1 MRSLLLGATVDFRID
16 LRRPRMLEVPLK
28 DVKPFFKVCPLCHE
42 KDAMDVKVEDHWGG
56 LSQKSY
62 ISCRECGARWSLPTD
77 LSGYVKTAQ
86 LVSAG
91 KDGKGADLL
100 QIEHPLGF
108 WQRMALI
115 GLKERQEKVVR
126 EREVIVKEIVKI
138 RCPYCHKLYDES
150 DNKCPNCGA
159 SR

>member
-1 MRSLLLGATVDFRID
+1 
-16 LRRPRMLEVPLK
+16 
-28 DVKPFFKVCPLCHE
+28 
-42 KDAMDVKVEDHWGG
+42 MDVEVKDHWGG

-62 ISCRECGARWSLPTD
+62 IFCKECGARWFLPTD
-77 LSGYVKTAQ
+77 LWGYVKGAQ

-91 KDGKGADLL
+91 MDGKGVDLL
-100 QIEHPLGF
+100 QSEHPLGF
-108 WQRMALI
+108 WQQM
-115 GLKERQEKVVR
+115 GLKGLKASSSEKQERVVR

-150 DNKCPNCGA
+150 DHKCPNCGA

>member
-1 MRSLLLGATVDFRID
+1 MNV
-16 LRRPRMLEVPLK
+16 EVK
-28 DVKPFFKVCPLCHE
+28 
-42 KDAMDVKVEDHWGG
+42 DHWGG

-62 ISCRECGARWSLPTD
+62 VFCKECGARWFLPVD
-77 LSGYVKTAQ
+77 LWGYVKSAQ

-91 KDGKGADLL
+91 MDGKGVDLL

-108 WQRMALI
+108 WQRMTLI
-115 GLKERQEKVVR
+115 GSKEKQEKVIR

-150 DNKCPNCGA
+150 DHKCPNCGA